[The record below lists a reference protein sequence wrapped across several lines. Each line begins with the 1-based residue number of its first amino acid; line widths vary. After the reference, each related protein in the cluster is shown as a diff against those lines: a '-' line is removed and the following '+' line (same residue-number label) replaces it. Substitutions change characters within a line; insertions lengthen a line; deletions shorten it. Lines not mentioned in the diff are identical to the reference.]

1 MCTKT
6 ELCYIFKKMTNKD
19 NQKEA
24 VIILCRPE
32 ESRNIGS
39 VCRAMKNM
47 DIHTLRIVGKKSD
60 YDEEKV
66 SVLSVHAFDIWQ
78 KAVFFDSITEACADC
93 AWVCGTTRRRGKNR
107 KDWLLLPE
115 EFAARYSALLQGKVA
130 IVFGNERTGLTD
142 EELAE
147 CNSGVII
154 PSNGR
159 DGSLNLS
166 HAVQI
171 LCYTV
176 FRAEH
181 KISDGYTPVTQERLS
196 KTVTAIGDN
205 LQKMGFFSVTGR
217 PDMELFWRSVLSRA
231 ALSESEARYIEKTF
245 TKAAGLF
252 KKNQAEE
259 EQTET

>member
-1 MCTKT
+1 MANEDKS
-6 ELCYIFKKMTNKD
+6 
-19 NQKEA
+19 KEA

-47 DIHTLRIVGKKSD
+47 DIHRLRIVGKKED
-60 YDEEKV
+60 YNEEKI
-66 SVLSVHAFDIWQ
+66 SILSVHAFDIWQ
-78 KAVFFDSITEACADC
+78 NALFYDSITEAGSDC
-93 AWVCGTTRRRGKNR
+93 LWVCGTTRRRGKNR

-115 EFAARYSALLQGKVA
+115 EFAKHYSEIPEGKTA

-142 EELAE
+142 EELSE
-147 CNSGVII
+147 CNSGIII

-176 FRAEH
+176 FRAEK
-181 KISDGYTPVTQERLS
+181 KISPGYTPITQERLS
-196 KTVTAIGDN
+196 ETITTIADN
-205 LQKMGFFSVTGR
+205 LQKMGFFSITGR
-217 PDMELFWRSVLSRA
+217 PDMELFWKSVLSRA
-231 ALSESEARYIEKTF
+231 SLSESEAKYIEKTF

-252 KKNQAEE
+252 RKTRKQDE
-259 EQTET
+259 

>member
-1 MCTKT
+1 M
-6 ELCYIFKKMTNKD
+6 
-19 NQKEA
+19 NQSENTKEA
-24 VIILCRPE
+24 VIVLCRPE
-32 ESRNIGS
+32 ESRNVGS

-47 DIHTLRIVGKKSD
+47 DIHNLRIVGKKED

-78 KAVFFDSITEACADC
+78 KAKFFSSITEACADC
-93 AWVCGTTRRRGKNR
+93 TWICGTTRRRGKNR

-115 EFAARYSALLQGKVA
+115 EFAERYSNIPEGKVA

-147 CNSGVII
+147 CNSGIVI
-154 PSNGR
+154 PANGR

-176 FRAEH
+176 FRA
-181 KISDGYTPVTQERLS
+181 KKNMSAGYTPVTQERLS
-196 KTVTAIGDN
+196 KTITTIGDN
-205 LQKMGFFSVTGR
+205 LQKMGFFSITGR
-217 PDMELFWRSVLSRA
+217 PDMELFWKSVLSRA
-231 ALSESEARYIEKTF
+231 SLSESEAKYIEKTF

-252 KKNQAEE
+252 KKSQDS
-259 EQTET
+259 QQHI

>member
-1 MCTKT
+1 MIQEDK
-6 ELCYIFKKMTNKD
+6 
-19 NQKEA
+19 QKEA

-32 ESRNIGS
+32 ESRNVGS

-47 DIHTLRIVGKKSD
+47 DIHTLRIVGKKAD

-78 KAVFFDSITEACADC
+78 NAEFFDSITEACADC
-93 AWVCGTTRRRGKNR
+93 TWICGTTRRRGKNR

-115 EFAARYSALLQGKVA
+115 EFADRYSKIPQGKTA

-142 EELAE
+142 EELSE
-147 CNSGVII
+147 CNSGIII

-176 FRAEH
+176 FRTQH
-181 KISDGYTPVTQERLS
+181 KISAGYTPVTQERLS
-196 KTVTAIGDN
+196 KTVTTIGDN
-205 LQKMGFFSVTGR
+205 LQKMGFFSITGR
-217 PDMELFWRSVLSRA
+217 PDMELFWQSILSRA
-231 ALSESEARYIEKTF
+231 SISESEAKYIEKTF

-252 KKNQAEE
+252 TKQQNKDE
-259 EQTET
+259 

>member
-1 MCTKT
+1 MNQT
-6 ELCYIFKKMTNKD
+6 D
-19 NQKEA
+19 NEKESI
-24 VIILCRPE
+24 IILSRPE
-32 ESRNIGS
+32 ESRNVGS

-47 DIHTLRIVGKKSD
+47 DIHKLRIVGRKED

-66 SVLSVHAFDIWQ
+66 AVLAVHAFDIWQ
-78 KAVFFDSITEACADC
+78 NAEFFESITQAASDC
-93 AWVCGTTRRRGKNR
+93 VWVCGTTRRRGKNR

-115 EFAARYSALLQGKVA
+115 EFAEHYINMPQGKTA

-147 CNSGVII
+147 CNSGIII
-154 PSNGR
+154 PSNGK

-176 FRAEH
+176 FRAE
-181 KISDGYTPVTQERLS
+181 KTISAGYTPVTQERLT
-196 KTVTAIGDN
+196 KAITSIADN

-217 PDMELFWRSVLSRA
+217 PDMELFWRSILSRA
-231 ALSESEARYIEKTF
+231 SLSESEARYIEKTF

-252 KKNQAEE
+252 VKNSSEDSKN
-259 EQTET
+259 